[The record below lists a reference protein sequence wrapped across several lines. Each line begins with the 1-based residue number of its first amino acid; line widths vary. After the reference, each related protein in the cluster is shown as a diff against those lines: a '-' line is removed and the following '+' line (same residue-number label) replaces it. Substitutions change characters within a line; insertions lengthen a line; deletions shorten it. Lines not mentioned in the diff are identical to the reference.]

1 MNWSE
6 VIARLV
12 MEKLRIKL
20 LSSIGGIEA
29 KLQHFVGRNNSGLA
43 DTDYN
48 GAREKKRRPIA
59 DNCVNIFSS
68 AYIVIPAQQK
78 GYNFIVKTGEIFR
91 K

>member
-6 VIARLV
+6 VIAKLV

-59 DNCVNIFSS
+59 DNCVDYFLARTFQYQRSKWVTFQS
-68 AYIVIPAQQK
+68 
-78 GYNFIVKTGEIFR
+78 
-91 K
+91 

>member
-6 VIARLV
+6 VIAMLV
-12 MEKLRIKL
+12 MEKLSIKL

-59 DNCVNIFSS
+59 DNCVD
-68 AYIVIPAQQK
+68 YILARTFQYQRSKWVTFQS
-78 GYNFIVKTGEIFR
+78 
-91 K
+91 